1 MATGTEDNKRN
12 GLHRVDDSR
21 GMFEAIRQA
30 GREAVWWHKL
40 AGNPVTT
47 WQDGKVR
54 WVQPDEI
61 KGPPPGAPDLHGPS
75 Q

>member
-1 MATGTEDNKRN
+1 MTGNPKTNKRN
-12 GLHRVDDSR
+12 EPLRVDDSR

-30 GREAVWWHKL
+30 GREAVWQHKL
-40 AGNPVTT
+40 AGNPVAT

-61 KGPPPGAPDLHGPS
+61 KGPAPTAPGANGRG
-75 Q
+75 